1 MTFLQL
7 IMLYFCTAV
16 CVLYL
21 LSGGYRVVRDF
32 WRRQIDKRAAEKIS
46 ASQSARNKTRRAS
59 HSVATFLTTP
69 FNEKI
74 PCQK

>member
-16 CVLYL
+16 WVLYL

-46 ASQSARNKTRRAS
+46 ASQSAGTKPEEP
-59 HSVATFLTTP
+59 L
-69 FNEKI
+69 I
-74 PCQK
+74 P

>member
-1 MTFLQL
+1 MTFIQL
-7 IMLYFCTAV
+7 IMLYFSTAV

-46 ASQSARNKTRRAS
+46 ASQSAGTKPEES
-59 HSVATFLTTP
+59 L
-69 FNEKI
+69 I
-74 PCQK
+74 P

>member
-7 IMLYFCTAV
+7 ILLYFCTAV

-46 ASQSARNKTRRAS
+46 AGQSAGTKPEEP
-59 HSVATFLTTP
+59 L
-69 FNEKI
+69 I
-74 PCQK
+74 P

>member
-21 LSGGYRVVRDF
+21 LSGG
-32 WRRQIDKRAAEKIS
+32 
-46 ASQSARNKTRRAS
+46 
-59 HSVATFLTTP
+59 
-69 FNEKI
+69 
-74 PCQK
+74 

>member
-1 MTFLQL
+1 MTFIQL
-7 IMLYFCTAV
+7 IMLYFSTAV

-46 ASQSARNKTRRAS
+46 ASQSAGSKPEEP
-59 HSVATFLTTP
+59 VTP
-69 FNEKI
+69 
-74 PCQK
+74 

>member
-21 LSGGYRVVRDF
+21 LS
-32 WRRQIDKRAAEKIS
+32 
-46 ASQSARNKTRRAS
+46 
-59 HSVATFLTTP
+59 
-69 FNEKI
+69 
-74 PCQK
+74 